1 MLSWKNVTQSP
12 EEHPLQNH
20 SAFVYKAHRD
30 ERWSPHGNRC
40 RDLPMREAQ
49 EGGQEEMQEGER
61 SGGEHDQGERNK
73 TAKTSTEETERER
86 EGRRENR
93 GVRNSRNRKQNRR
106 AATGTEGVIKLEKRK
121 STGRM
126 EQRVRARDQDKERK
140 REKQGDRGGHVNQD
154 PN

>member
-30 ERWSPHGNRC
+30 ERWWPHGNRY
-40 RDLPMREAQ
+40 RGLPIREAQ
-49 EGGQEEMQEGER
+49 EGGQEKMQEGDR

-73 TAKTSTEETERER
+73 TAKTSTEETEREG

-93 GVRNSRNRKQNRR
+93 EGVRNSRNGEQNRR
-106 AATGTEGVIKLEKRK
+106 AATGTEGVIKLEKAEYRK
-121 STGRM
+121 ENGAKSSS
-126 EQRVRARDQDKERK
+126 QRSRQRRK
-140 REKQGDRGGHVNQD
+140 KGETEGQRGTCQSGS
-154 PN
+154 